1 MQIVPLIQYPNQELM
16 CILDNQN
23 CTIRVTVR
31 SGYTFLDLRVDD
43 TVIREGQLCDPWS
56 WVLATPNDFK
66 GNFMMID
73 TARTIATQERA
84 QYEGL
89 GDRWVLY
96 YFTARLQEI
105 RQVENAY
112 TNVKLGSKRRTGVK
126 QAPEASGLWLGRES
140 GNKWMDGF
148 KDWLKGGK

>member
-1 MQIVPLIQYPNQELM
+1 M
-16 CILDNQN
+16 CILGNQN

-96 YFTARLQEI
+96 YFTEEEAAEVDRAWRLDAE
-105 RQVENAY
+105 
-112 TNVKLGSKRRTGVK
+112 KLHGPDDFTAGYGIGGPDDFT
-126 QAPEASGLWLGRES
+126 AGYGIGPYGLMRYGL
-140 GNKWMDGF
+140 F
-148 KDWLKGGK
+148 

>member
-56 WVLATPNDFK
+56 WYW
-66 GNFMMID
+66 
-73 TARTIATQERA
+73 Q
-84 QYEGL
+84 
-89 GDRWVLY
+89 
-96 YFTARLQEI
+96 RL
-105 RQVENAY
+105 
-112 TNVKLGSKRRTGVK
+112 TT
-126 QAPEASGLWLGRES
+126 
-140 GNKWMDGF
+140 
-148 KDWLKGGK
+148 LKAIL

>member
-23 CTIRVTVR
+23 CTIRITVR

-84 QYEGL
+84 QYDGL

-96 YFTARLQEI
+96 YFTEEEAAEVDRAWRLDAE
-105 RQVENAY
+105 
-112 TNVKLGSKRRTGVK
+112 KLHGPDDFTAGYGIG
-126 QAPEASGLWLGRES
+126 PYGLMRYGL
-140 GNKWMDGF
+140 F
-148 KDWLKGGK
+148 

>member
-16 CILDNQN
+16 CILGNQN
-23 CTIRVTVR
+23 CTIRVTER

-66 GNFMMID
+66 GNFMLID
-73 TARTIATQERA
+73 TARTIAAQERA
-84 QYEGL
+84 QYDGL

-96 YFTARLQEI
+96 YFTEEEAAEVDRLWRLSAEEYTEEEI
-105 RQVENAY
+105 I
-112 TNVKLGSKRRTGVK
+112 KLGY
-126 QAPEASGLWLGRES
+126 GLGAYGIMRYGLY
-140 GNKWMDGF
+140 
-148 KDWLKGGK
+148 

>member
-16 CILDNQN
+16 CILGNQN

-112 TNVKLGSKRRTGVK
+112 TNVKLGTKRRTGVK

>member
-31 SGYTFLDLRVDD
+31 SG
-43 TVIREGQLCDPWS
+43 DPWS

-96 YFTARLQEI
+96 YFTEEEAAEVDRAWRLDAE
-105 RQVENAY
+105 
-112 TNVKLGSKRRTGVK
+112 KLHGPDDFTAGYGIG
-126 QAPEASGLWLGRES
+126 PYGLMRYGL
-140 GNKWMDGF
+140 F
-148 KDWLKGGK
+148 

>member
-1 MQIVPLIQYPNQELM
+1 MRGWTGPRTGWEGANSMQIVPLIQYPNQELM

-66 GNFMMID
+66 GNFMLVD

-84 QYEGL
+84 QYDGL
-89 GDRWVLY
+89 GDRWILY
-96 YFTARLQEI
+96 YFTEAEAAEVDRLWRLSAEEYTEEEI
-105 RQVENAY
+105 I
-112 TNVKLGSKRRTGVK
+112 KLGY
-126 QAPEASGLWLGRES
+126 GLGAYGIMRYGLY
-140 GNKWMDGF
+140 
-148 KDWLKGGK
+148 

>member
-96 YFTARLQEI
+96 YFTEEEAAEVDRAWRLDAE
-105 RQVENAY
+105 
-112 TNVKLGSKRRTGVK
+112 KLHGPDDFTAGYGIG
-126 QAPEASGLWLGRES
+126 PYGLMRYGL
-140 GNKWMDGF
+140 F
-148 KDWLKGGK
+148 

>member
-16 CILDNQN
+16 CILGNQN

-43 TVIREGQLCDPWS
+43 TVIREGQLCDPWA

-73 TARTIATQERA
+73 TARTIAAQERA

-96 YFTARLQEI
+96 YFTAAEAWRLDAE
-105 RQVENAY
+105 
-112 TNVKLGSKRRTGVK
+112 KLHGPDDFTAGYGIG
-126 QAPEASGLWLGRES
+126 PYGLMRYGL
-140 GNKWMDGF
+140 F
-148 KDWLKGGK
+148 

>member
-16 CILDNQN
+16 CILGNQN

-66 GNFMMID
+66 GNAIGGCCI
-73 TARTIATQERA
+73 TSPRKRP
-84 QYEGL
+84 
-89 GDRWVLY
+89 R
-96 YFTARLQEI
+96 RLT
-105 RQVENAY
+105 RH
-112 TNVKLGSKRRTGVK
+112 GV
-126 QAPEASGLWLGRES
+126 
-140 GNKWMDGF
+140 
-148 KDWLKGGK
+148 